1 MAVTAAGAVQG
12 RSRKRKLPQADRLI
26 PLAVASDRLG
36 YSVDT
41 LQNWHDRGHMPA
53 VIGPGGR
60 WSTYESFIDA
70 VLASA
75 RPRQAG
81 VIEEIARDWF
91 AARYLA
97 AHPDDAPGREALRA

>member
-1 MAVTAAGAVQG
+1 MAVRGAHTAPGL
-12 RSRKRKLPQADRLI
+12 SRRRRLELPPADRLI
-26 PLAVASDRLG
+26 PLAVASARLG

-41 LQNWHDRGHMPA
+41 LQNWHDKGHMPA

-60 WSTYESFIDA
+60 WSTYESFVNA
-70 VLASA
+70 VIASA

-91 AARYLA
+91 AAHA
-97 AHPDDAPGREALRA
+97 REEVA

>member
-1 MAVTAAGAVQG
+1 MAVIAADAAQG
-12 RSRKRKLPQADRLI
+12 RSRHESLRLPAADRLI
-26 PLAVASDRLG
+26 ALAIASSRLG

-41 LQNWHDRGHMPA
+41 LQNWHDKGHMPA

-60 WSTYESFIDA
+60 WSTYESFVNA

-91 AARYLA
+91 AAHA
-97 AHPDDAPGREALRA
+97 ARTAA

>member
-1 MAVTAAGAVQG
+1 MAITAADAAQG
-12 RSRKRKLPQADRLI
+12 RSGQRSFALPHADRLI
-26 PLAVASDRLG
+26 PLAVASARLG

-41 LQNWHDRGHMPA
+41 LQNWHDKGHMPA

-60 WSTYESFIDA
+60 WSTYESFVSA

-91 AARYLA
+91 AA
-97 AHPDDAPGREALRA
+97 HEARTVA

>member
-1 MAVTAAGAVQG
+1 MAITAADTAQG
-12 RSRKRKLPQADRLI
+12 RSRRGRLEPPPGDRLI

-41 LQNWHDRGHMPA
+41 LQNWHEKGHMPA

-60 WSTYESFIDA
+60 WSTYESFVNA
-70 VLASA
+70 VFASA

-91 AARYLA
+91 EAHAAGA
-97 AHPDDAPGREALRA
+97 AA

>member
-1 MAVTAAGAVQG
+1 
-12 RSRKRKLPQADRLI
+12 
-26 PLAVASDRLG
+26 
-36 YSVDT
+36 
-41 LQNWHDRGHMPA
+41 MPA

-91 AARYLA
+91 AAHYLA
-97 AHPDDAPGREALRA
+97 THPDDGASARRR

>member
-1 MAVTAAGAVQG
+1 MAVTAAEAVQS
-12 RSRKRKLPQADRLI
+12 RSRRRKLELPSVDRLI
-26 PLAVASDRLG
+26 PLAVASARLG

-41 LQNWHDRGHMPA
+41 LQNWHDKGHMPA

-60 WSTYESFIDA
+60 WSTYESFVNA

-91 AARYLA
+91 AEQTAGA
-97 AHPDDAPGREALRA
+97 VA